1 MLFFEG
7 GIAGTSTAYHLIQ
20 SGVKNIVLIEAG
32 IPGDGSFEIINAP
45 NDGSYRQGDFGGEN
59 GNTFKFAS
67 RSGSA
72 CLPDPA
78 NKIKMMVNLYP
89 SSSIDFCH
97 HHGKDG
103 ARRYLA
109 LAAEG
114 IRIEKELAQLTATEE
129 IFRSYGSLY
138 VAEYPDVESLKREYE
153 LLVELNCPGIEW
165 WDETQVHQH
174 AGGESA
180 RFGGGI
186 YFPNDGVI
194 NSGQVSIF
202 YLIII
207 YLKFIFIIF

>member
-1 MLFFEG
+1 MRNV
-7 GIAGTSTAYHLIQ
+7 S
-20 SGVKNIVLIEAG
+20 
-32 IPGDGSFEIINAP
+32 
-45 NDGSYRQGDFGGEN
+45 
-59 GNTFKFAS
+59 
-67 RSGSA
+67 
-72 CLPDPA
+72 A

-103 ARRYLA
+103 ARRYLQ

-114 IRIEKELAQLTATEE
+114 INIEKMLSKQVTNEE

-138 VAEYPDVESLKREYE
+138 VAEYSDIPLLRQEYE

-165 WDETQVHQH
+165 WDETQVHQY

-180 RFGGGI
+180 RFGAGI

-194 NSGQVSIF
+194 NSGQVISLFLIFSLLIYF
-202 YLIII
+202 YLIVPFFVVGFSDKQIKYSI
-207 YLKFIFIIF
+207 VKIFFPISIKTFQIL